1 MTKAVKIAKEIH
13 KKIVLTG
20 ITPSGTPHIGNYIGA
35 IKPALEMAKNPDFDA
50 YFFIADYHSL
60 IKLWDAQ
67 LRQQYIYEIA
77 ATWLAAGLDPKKV
90 MFYRQSDIPE
100 IMELNWILTS
110 ITAKGLLNRA
120 HAYKAAVDANI
131 AEGEKDEDAGVT
143 MGLFNYPMLMAADII
158 MFSADLV
165 PVGKDQIQ
173 HIEIARD
180 IANRLNHI
188 YGSHL
193 LKAPEA
199 LVDKDTQTI
208 LGLDGRKMSK
218 SYNNTIPL
226 FAPSKLLKKLV
237 MKIVTNS
244 QLPEE
249 PKEVKDC
256 MIFALYKHFAD
267 ETEVSIL
274 AKRYQIGI
282 GWGEAK
288 QMLFEKM
295 DAVLTPMREKYEYL
309 LANKQIIDEYL
320 AEGAAKVRI
329 EAQHL
334 LVRLKQQ
341 IGL

>member
-1 MTKAVKIAKEIH
+1 MNKANNQS

-35 IKPALEMAKNPDFDA
+35 IKPALEMAKNPEFDA

-60 IKLWDAQ
+60 IKLWDSK

-77 ATWLAAGLDPKKV
+77 ATWLALGLDPEHV

-110 ITAKGLLNRA
+110 VTAKGLLNRA

-131 AEGEKDEDAGVT
+131 AEGEKDEEAGIT

-158 MFSADLV
+158 MFNADLV
-165 PVGKDQIQ
+165 PVGRDQIQ

-188 YGSHL
+188 YKCNL

-199 LVDKDTQTI
+199 MVDKETQTI
-208 LGLDGRKMSK
+208 PGLDGRKMSK
-218 SYNNTIPL
+218 SYNNTIQL
-226 FAPSKLLKKLV
+226 FAPSKQLRKQV

-249 PKEVKDC
+249 PKDTTECTV
-256 MIFALYKHFAD
+256 FALYKHFAN
-267 ETEVSIL
+267 ESEVAAL
-274 AKRYQIGI
+274 AERYQQGI

-288 QMLFEKM
+288 QTLFEKM
-295 DAVLTPMREKYEYL
+295 DEVLTPMREKYDYL
-309 LANKQIIDEYL
+309 LANKHIIDEYL
-320 AEGAAKVRI
+320 AKGANKARVEAK
-329 EAQHL
+329 QL
-334 LVRLKQQ
+334 LDKLKQQ
-341 IGL
+341 IGM

>member
-1 MTKAVKIAKEIH
+1 MNKVNNQS

-35 IKPALEMAKNPDFDA
+35 IKPALKMAKNSDLNA

-60 IKLWDAQ
+60 IKLWDSK

-77 ATWLAAGLDPKKV
+77 ATWLALGLDPEQV

-110 ITAKGLLNRA
+110 VTAKGLLNRA

-131 AEGEKDEDAGVT
+131 AEGEKDEEAGIT

-158 MFSADLV
+158 MFNADFV

-188 YGSHL
+188 YKCNL
-193 LKAPEA
+193 LKVPKAM
-199 LVDKDTQTI
+199 VDKETQTI
-208 LGLDGRKMSK
+208 PGLDGRKMSK
-218 SYNNTIPL
+218 SYNNTIQL
-226 FAPSKLLKKLV
+226 FAPSKQLRKQV

-249 PKEVKDC
+249 PKDTTECTV
-256 MIFALYKHFAD
+256 FALYKHFAN
-267 ETEVSIL
+267 ESEVVAL
-274 AKRYQIGI
+274 AKRYQQGI

-288 QMLFEKM
+288 QTLFEKM
-295 DAVLTPMREKYEYL
+295 DEVLTPMREKYEYL
-309 LANKQIIDEYL
+309 LANKHIIDEHL
-320 AEGAAKVRI
+320 AHGADKARVKAR
-329 EAQHL
+329 QL
-334 LVRLKQQ
+334 LNQLKQQ
-341 IGL
+341 IGI